1 MTSINSKS
9 TPIRIF
15 ENLHKKCEKL
25 KWNHTWYENGKS
37 KYCKSCA
44 CWFEA
49 SKYQRCPCCNH
60 MLSCGKDK
68 WNRCEKNNIRKDTD
82 VLEAFLPDLT
92 KEQWQKIYIMMF
104 QPEFAKKLMEIKEKY
119 EK

>member
-37 KYCKSCA
+37 KYCTSCA

-60 MLSCGKDK
+60 MLKCGKDK
-68 WNRCEKNNIRKDTD
+68 WGRFEK
-82 VLEAFLPDLT
+82 
-92 KEQWQKIYIMMF
+92 
-104 QPEFAKKLMEIKEKY
+104 
-119 EK
+119 